1 MDKNLCVNG
10 TVIASNDYQPSYP
23 ERKKECV
30 FDGNLDTNWGGI
42 TGQTIDKSWI
52 GYDFLKPTTII
63 KIKLHQSNNSN
74 SSINIVSVQG
84 SNDEIQWKEIKQFS
98 LIPGLNILDL
108 STNNKAFNKYRL
120 VAKTDVGIP
129 TWAWL
134 VKEIEMYGNLYKF
147 LLKQNSNYYSIKNNF
162 YKLGQPKNNAQLAQ
176 WYDKYGKEDVNTIL
190 NTLDFKDIPM
200 SFDESTAIWE
210 TDFEIDAN
218 EITDNIEI
226 VEENID
232 DKEDKAIRYGCEK
245 YRIYDTLEDEFEIMM
260 KNNGDDGIWA

>member
-84 SNDEIQWKEIKQFS
+84 SNNEIQWKEIKQFS

-162 YKLGQPKNNAQLAQ
+162 YKLGQPNDNAQLEQ
-176 WYDKYGKEDVNTIL
+176 WYDKYGTKNVNTIL
-190 NTLDFKDIPM
+190 EPLDFKDVPM
-200 SFDESTAIWE
+200 SLEESTGIWK
-210 TDFEIDAN
+210 TDFELDAN
-218 EITDNIEI
+218 KILGNIKMI
-226 VEENID
+226 EESIKNEGN
-232 DKEDKAIRYGCEK
+232 KTIRYECEQYK
-245 YRIYDTLEDEFEIMM
+245 IYDKLDNEFEIMM
-260 KNNGDDGIWA
+260 ADNK